1 MNYDSAVV
9 TIRTI
14 RTVVYASILFGA
26 AQLAACSHADTAPPV
41 ATVAF
46 HASRSRVPL
55 GSPVDLSYRFTVAPG
70 ASIDGDYL
78 VFMHVISADGQ
89 TLWDDD
95 HEPPTPTS
103 QWKPGQTIEYTR
115 TRFVPVVPYLGEA
128 TVRVG
133 LYRKKTRLPLQGA
146 DPADRQTMAREYK
159 VGTIELLP
167 SSDNVF
173 ISYTTGWFPDEAD
186 PNDSTTSWRW
196 TGPSAGWSIANP
208 HGDITLDVEYAARPD
223 LFPAGPQQVTI
234 LAGDQ
239 PVASFTADSKVAVLK
254 RLPITAAQLGSADT
268 VEFHLNV
275 DKTFVP
281 KVSDPPSVDTRELG
295 IRVYHLFVEGR

>member
-1 MNYDSAVV
+1 MNYDFAVV

-14 RTVVYASILFGA
+14 RAVVYSFALASA
-26 AQLAACSHADTAPPV
+26 AALAGCSHADTAPPV

-46 HASRSRVPL
+46 HASQSKVPL
-55 GSPVDLSYRFTVAPG
+55 GSPVDFTYRFTVAPG
-70 ASIDGDYL
+70 ASIDGDYH
-78 VFMHVISADGQ
+78 VFVHVLGADGQ
-89 TLWDDD
+89 QLWDDD
-95 HEPPTPTS
+95 HVPPTPTS
-103 QWKPGQTIEYTR
+103 QWKPGQTIEYTH

-133 LYRKKTRLPLQGA
+133 LYRDSTRLPLQGS

-159 VGTIELLP
+159 VGTLDLQP
-167 SSDNVF
+167 SSDNIF

-186 PNDSTTSWRW
+186 ANDPATSWRW

-208 HGDITLDVEYAARPD
+208 RHDVTLDVEYAARPD
-223 LFPAGPQQVTI
+223 LFPSGAQTVTI

-239 PVASFTADSKVAVLK
+239 PVGSFTADSQAPVLK
-254 RLPITAAQLGSADT
+254 RLPVTAAQLGPADT
-268 VEFHLNV
+268 VDFRLTV

-281 KVSDPPSVDTRELG
+281 KVAEPSSVDGRTLG